1 MEVRRAGFVEGSS
14 HGEWIDSGEVLE
26 FSGYSGHISR
36 QSKSHY
42 IDETGQ
48 FPSMFSDGQFKLLH
62 LWAAKFPQAGR
73 ADYVSDSTADVLP
86 CLHDTT
92 RTIDD
97 KYFEF

>member
-1 MEVRRAGFVEGSS
+1 MEVRRAGFVEGGS

-26 FSGYSGHISR
+26 FSGDSRHIR
-36 QSKSHY
+36 CQSKSHH

-73 ADYVSDSTADVLP
+73 ADYVSDSTADVLS

-92 RTIDD
+92 WTNDD